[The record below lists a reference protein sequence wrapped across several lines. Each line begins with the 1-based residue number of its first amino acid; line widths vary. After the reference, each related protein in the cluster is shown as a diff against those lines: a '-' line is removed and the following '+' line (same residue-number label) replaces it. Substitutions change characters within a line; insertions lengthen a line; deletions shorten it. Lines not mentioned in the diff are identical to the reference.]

1 MDEKLKEENIDYLYT
16 EFQRELCAL
25 EDKRDALTREIGK
38 IDEGQELLDD
48 IYTEMRWIFREASE
62 HCDEESFLRI
72 MDEYEA
78 ITIYGVMGPIQFLSL
93 IQVPVYIIGSPVPFA
108 ASIKRFNISNTMCGN
123 CYHCKPLN

>member
-1 MDEKLKEENIDYLYT
+1 MDENLKAANIDYLYT

-72 MDEYEA
+72 MDEYEDDFYDCRR
-78 ITIYGVMGPIQFLSL
+78 TVENELEEKKELLETEKSNSYREEEDLRDEFQRV
-93 IQVPVYIIGSPVPFA
+93 
-108 ASIKRFNISNTMCGN
+108 KRN
-123 CYHCKPLN
+123 C

>member
-25 EDKRDALTREIGK
+25 EDKRDTLTREIGK

-72 MDEYEA
+72 MDEYEDDFYDCRR
-78 ITIYGVMGPIQFLSL
+78 TVENELEEKKELLETEKSNSYREEEDLRDEFQRV
-93 IQVPVYIIGSPVPFA
+93 
-108 ASIKRFNISNTMCGN
+108 KRN
-123 CYHCKPLN
+123 C

>member
-72 MDEYEA
+72 MDEYEDDFYDCRR
-78 ITIYGVMGPIQFLSL
+78 TVENELEENKELLETEKSNSYREEEDLRDEFQRV
-93 IQVPVYIIGSPVPFA
+93 
-108 ASIKRFNISNTMCGN
+108 KRN
-123 CYHCKPLN
+123 C

>member
-72 MDEYEA
+72 MDEYEDDFYDCRR
-78 ITIYGVMGPIQFLSL
+78 TVENELEEKKELLETEKSNSYREEEDLRDEVQR
-93 IQVPVYIIGSPVPFA
+93 V
-108 ASIKRFNISNTMCGN
+108 KRN
-123 CYHCKPLN
+123 C

>member
-72 MDEYEA
+72 MDEYEDDFYDCRR
-78 ITIYGVMGPIQFLSL
+78 TVENELEEKKELLETEKSNSYREEEDLRDEFQRV
-93 IQVPVYIIGSPVPFA
+93 
-108 ASIKRFNISNTMCGN
+108 KRN
-123 CYHCKPLN
+123 C

>member
-1 MDEKLKEENIDYLYT
+1 MDEKLKEDNIDYLYT

-72 MDEYEA
+72 MDEYEDDFYDCRR
-78 ITIYGVMGPIQFLSL
+78 TVENELEEKKELLETEKSNSYREEEDLRDEFQRV
-93 IQVPVYIIGSPVPFA
+93 
-108 ASIKRFNISNTMCGN
+108 KRN
-123 CYHCKPLN
+123 C

>member
-1 MDEKLKEENIDYLYT
+1 MNEKLKEENIDYLYT

-72 MDEYEA
+72 MDEYEDDFYDCRR
-78 ITIYGVMGPIQFLSL
+78 TVENELEEKKELLETEKSNSYREEEDLRDEFQRV
-93 IQVPVYIIGSPVPFA
+93 
-108 ASIKRFNISNTMCGN
+108 KRN
-123 CYHCKPLN
+123 C

>member
-25 EDKRDALTREIGK
+25 EDKRDVLTREIGK

-72 MDEYEA
+72 MDEYEDDFYDCRR
-78 ITIYGVMGPIQFLSL
+78 TVENELEEKKELLETEKSNSYREEEDLRDEFQRV
-93 IQVPVYIIGSPVPFA
+93 
-108 ASIKRFNISNTMCGN
+108 KRN
-123 CYHCKPLN
+123 C

>member
-1 MDEKLKEENIDYLYT
+1 MDEKRKEENIDYLYT

-25 EDKRDALTREIGK
+25 EDKRDTLTREIGK

-72 MDEYEA
+72 MDEYEDDFYDCRR
-78 ITIYGVMGPIQFLSL
+78 TVENELEEKKELLETEKSNSYREEEDLRDEFQRV
-93 IQVPVYIIGSPVPFA
+93 
-108 ASIKRFNISNTMCGN
+108 KRN
-123 CYHCKPLN
+123 C

>member
-62 HCDEESFLRI
+62 HCDEESFIRI
-72 MDEYEA
+72 MDEYEDDFYDCRR
-78 ITIYGVMGPIQFLSL
+78 TVENELEEKKELLETEKSNSYREEEDLRDEFQRV
-93 IQVPVYIIGSPVPFA
+93 
-108 ASIKRFNISNTMCGN
+108 KRN
-123 CYHCKPLN
+123 C

>member
-25 EDKRDALTREIGK
+25 EDKRDTLTREIGK
-38 IDEGQELLDD
+38 IYEGQELLDD

-72 MDEYEA
+72 MDEYEDDFYDCRR
-78 ITIYGVMGPIQFLSL
+78 TVENELEEKKELLETEKSNSYREEEDLRDEFQRV
-93 IQVPVYIIGSPVPFA
+93 
-108 ASIKRFNISNTMCGN
+108 KRN
-123 CYHCKPLN
+123 C